1 MITMALFNNKGG
13 VGKTM
18 LAYHVAH
25 MLARLGKRVLAVD
38 LDPQANLTSYFLPE
52 DRLEE
57 VWIGNTVPAAVSEN
71 PAAATMAQAVQPILE
86 GLGDVKPVRPIEMAD
101 NLWLAPGDL
110 LLSGFEDQLSK
121 AWSDTILGKP
131 GAVRTTTAFYRLMQE
146 AGRTVDADIAII
158 DVGPN
163 LGAINRAALLAAETL
178 LIPLAADLFSLQG
191 LRNLG
196 PTFRDW
202 RATWRG
208 PVLDHM
214 PPNIEHPRGEMTP
227 LGYVIMQPGVRLD
240 RPVKAYQRWLE
251 RIPVEYQQHVVQG
264 MASEDALVPH
274 EIATIRNYR
283 SLMPLAHDAH
293 KPMFDLKPADG
304 AIGSTQQYV
313 GTCRSDFTKL
323 SEEILRRLDTAAELR
338 ERR

>member
-1 MITMALFNNKGG
+1 
-13 VGKTM
+13 
-18 LAYHVAH
+18 
-25 MLARLGKRVLAVD
+25 
-38 LDPQANLTSYFLPE
+38 
-52 DRLEE
+52 
-57 VWIGNTVPAAVSEN
+57 
-71 PAAATMAQAVQPILE
+71 
-86 GLGDVKPVRPIEMAD
+86 MAD

-131 GAVRTTTAFYRLMQE
+131 GAVRTTTAFFRLMQD
-146 AGRTVDADIAII
+146 AARAVDADMAII

-163 LGAINRAALLAAETL
+163 LGAINRAALLAADTL
-178 LIPLAADLFSLQG
+178 LVPLAADLFSLQG

-196 PTFRDW
+196 PTFREW
-202 RATWRG
+202 RSTWRG
-208 PVLDHM
+208 QILANM
-214 PPNIEHPRGEMTP
+214 PPAIEHPSGDMIP

-240 RPVKAYQRWLE
+240 RPVKAYQRWLD
-251 RIPVEYQQHVVQG
+251 RIPPEFQQHVVQG
-264 MASEDALVPH
+264 MASEEVLTPH

-313 GTCRSDFTKL
+313 ATCRSEFKQL
-323 SEEILRRLDTAAELR
+323 SSDVVERLGAAEQLLSSQDH
-338 ERR
+338 

>member
-1 MITMALFNNKGG
+1 MALFNNKGG

-18 LAYHVAH
+18 LSYHLAH
-25 MLARLGKRVLAVD
+25 MLARLGKRVLTVD

-52 DRLEE
+52 EELEK
-57 VWIGNTVPAAVSEN
+57 VWATDPVMALEQST
-71 PAAATMAQAVQPILE
+71 AATVAQAVQPIIE
-86 GLGDVKPVRPIEMAD
+86 GLGDVKPVQPLEMAD
-101 NLWLAPGDL
+101 DLWLVPGDL
-110 LLSGFEDQLSK
+110 MLSGFEDNLSK
-121 AWSDTILGKP
+121 AWPETTLGKP
-131 GAVRTTTAFYRLMQE
+131 GPVRTTTAFHRLMQE
-146 AGRTVDADIAII
+146 AGHAVEADIAII

-196 PTFRDW
+196 PTFREW
-202 RATWRG
+202 RTTWRNQALG
-208 PVLDHM
+208 NM
-214 PPNIEHPRGEMTP
+214 PSNIGHPNGEMIP
-227 LGYVIMQPGVRLD
+227 LGYVIMQPSVRLD

-251 RIPVEYQQHVVQG
+251 RIPEEFQQHVVQG
-264 MASEDALVPH
+264 MASENVLTPH

-313 GTCRSDFTKL
+313 ATCRSDFKGL
-323 SEEILRRLDTAAELR
+323 SGEILNRLSTAAELR
-338 ERR
+338 ESR